1 MEAVHPSGGELE
13 YLPVAGSV
21 AAALM
26 VRLMLPSQKSS
37 RRLVACAIAAILVLG
52 AAFALTT
59 GAVAAGS
66 RTARGQFES
75 DVVVEGCTSPVGICT
90 HGTLRGGVNAEFD
103 FTATSLVPTA
113 DTAATSVL
121 LYTGD
126 IVLSNQFG
134 TLTCK
139 DAGAFQSAG
148 SGAVSSVCTIVEGTG
163 QYSGATGTIQ
173 FVGNFTLPEGG
184 EGEYRAVINLQ

>member
-1 MEAVHPSGGELE
+1 MF
-13 YLPVAGSV
+13 
-21 AAALM
+21 
-26 VRLMLPSQKSS
+26 RTQKSS
-37 RRLVACAIAAILVLG
+37 RRLVAWGVAATLVLG
-52 AAFALTT
+52 ATFALTS

-66 RTARGQFES
+66 HTARGLFES
-75 DVVVEGCTSPVGICT
+75 DVVVDGCTSPVGICT
-90 HGTLRGGVNAEFD
+90 HGTLTGGVNAEFD

-126 IVLSNQFG
+126 IVVSHKFG

-148 SGAVSSVCTIVEGTG
+148 AGAVSSVCTIVAGTG
-163 QYSGATGTIQ
+163 DYAGATGSIQ
-173 FVGNFTLPEGG
+173 FVGNFTLPDGG